1 MNRRYFFSKT
11 WQGALFGWVL
21 LVLCG
26 GIFLAPQLMLVLEY
40 ALPDLNVGI
49 ICGISGG
56 LIGGLIASSQRV
68 MRPYWDWADRVMARL
83 LPGSAGRGEN
93 A

>member
-26 GIFLAPQLMLVLEY
+26 GIFVAPQFVL
-40 ALPDLNVGI
+40 ACL
-49 ICGISGG
+49 GG
-56 LIGGLIASSQRV
+56 EFCS
-68 MRPYWDWADRVMARL
+68 D
-83 LPGSAGRGEN
+83 
-93 A
+93 

>member
-26 GIFLAPQLMLVLEY
+26 GIFVAPQFVLVLEY
-40 ALPDLNVGI
+40 ALPDLNLGI

-56 LIGGLIASSQRV
+56 LIGGLIASSQRILT
-68 MRPYWDWADRVMARL
+68 PYWDWADRAMARL
-83 LPGSAGRGEN
+83 FRGTSGSGEK